1 MTLIKQW
8 NDVKHP
14 VIGMLHLPSLPGAP
28 GSQKSL
34 KQIQSDVLRDG
45 ELLLEG
51 GVHGLMME
59 NFGDVPFYPGRVPAH
74 TVAYMTTIAAEVK
87 RQFDLPLG
95 INVLRNDGLTALAIA
110 HATGSEY
117 IRVNV
122 LSGARVTDQGI
133 LQGIAHDLL
142 RYKSE
147 LNSDVKI
154 LADVNVKHSAPVGPY
169 PLEDEVEDTIDR
181 ALADALVVSG
191 TGTGKSV
198 DQGELTEVRGYAPTT
213 PIFLGSGVS
222 AENIQSFL
230 PTATGFIVGTSLKV
244 DGVSTNPVE
253 VQRVKAL
260 MAALES

>member
-1 MTLIKQW
+1 MVLLPQW
-8 NDVKHP
+8 QQAPHP

-34 KQIQSDVLRDG
+34 TQIQSDVLRDAA
-45 ELLLEG
+45 LLAEG
-51 GVHGLMME
+51 GVNGLMME

-142 RYKSE
+142 RYKAE
-147 LNSDVKI
+147 LNADVKI

-169 PLEDEVEDTIDR
+169 PLEDEVEDTMER
-181 ALADALVVSG
+181 ALADGIVVSG

-198 DQGELTEVRGYAPTT
+198 NHDELHQVRGFAGDH

-230 PTATGFIVGTSLKV
+230 PQATGFIVGTSLKV
-244 DGVSTNPVE
+244 DGVSTNPVDLN
-253 VQRVKAL
+253 RVKVL
-260 MAALES
+260 MAALNG